1 MIIMLIVVRG
11 RLRVE
16 GARRIIYQEPTV
28 CKELSQRFCI
38 HDLVNFILT
47 SGCTPRLQILHQI
60 LPNACLSTS
69 LAYALLRLNNRALA
83 F

>member
-11 RLRVE
+11 SLGAG
-16 GARRIIYQEPTV
+16 GARRIIYQEPTM

-38 HDLVNFILT
+38 HDLANFILT
-47 SGCTPRLQILHQI
+47 SGCTPRLQILHQM
-60 LPNACLSTS
+60 PNACLSTS